1 MYLLDTNIY
10 IAFYERYYP
19 QRNFPSFW
27 EKLVQTFQQEVVVP
41 RVVME
46 ETKNSAWLNTYMTE
60 ICGLNPIDHRKY
72 WMQWAEVLNN
82 VRNNPVYTNEAL
94 DSQNGWSKETVAD
107 AWLLAIAKEEK
118 YILVTEETKN
128 VNLYKGGPVRSA
140 KIPDVAEDIGVEYI
154 DRLEFFKRIKLSI

>member
-46 ETKNSAWLNTYMTE
+46 ETEKSDWLNTYMTE
-60 ICGLNPIDHRKY
+60 TCGLTPIDHRKY

-82 VRNNPVYTNEAL
+82 VRNNPVYKNEAL
-94 DSQNGWSKETVAD
+94 DSPNGWSKETVAD
-107 AWLLAIAKEEK
+107 GWLLAIAKEEK
-118 YILVTEETKN
+118 YVLVTEEIKN

-140 KIPDVAEDIGVEYI
+140 KIPDVAEDIGVECI
-154 DRLEFFKRIKLSI
+154 DRLEFFKRIELSI

>member
-27 EKLVQTFQQEVVVP
+27 ESLVQTFQQEVVVP

-46 ETKNSAWLNTYMTE
+46 ETKKSKWLKTYMMDT
-60 ICGLNPIDHRKY
+60 CGVSIIDHRQY
-72 WMQWAEVLNN
+72 WKQWAEVLNN
-82 VRNNPVYTNEAL
+82 VRNNPVYDNEAL
-94 DSQNGWSKETVAD
+94 YSQNGWSKETVAD
-107 AWLLAIAKEEK
+107 AWLLAIAKKEK

-128 VNLYKGGPVRSA
+128 VNLYKGRPVRSA
-140 KIPDVAEDIGVEYI
+140 KIPDVAEDIGVECI
-154 DRLEFFKRIKLSI
+154 DRLEFFKRIELSI

>member
-27 EKLVQTFQQEVVVP
+27 ERLVQTFQQEVVVP

-46 ETKNSAWLNTYMTE
+46 ETEKSDWLNTYMTE
-60 ICGLNPIDHRKY
+60 TCGLNPIDHRKY
-72 WMQWAEVLNN
+72 LNQWAEVLKN
-82 VRNNPVYTNEAL
+82 VRNNPAYRIEAV
-94 DSQNGWSKETVAD
+94 DSYNGWSKETVAD

-140 KIPDVAEDIGVEYI
+140 KIPDVAEDIGVECI
-154 DRLEFFKRIKLSI
+154 DRLEFFKRIELSI

>member
-46 ETKNSAWLNTYMTE
+46 ETKKSDWLNTYMTE
-60 ICGLNPIDHRKY
+60 TCGVNPIDHRQY
-72 WMQWAEVLNN
+72 WKQWDEVLKN
-82 VRNNPVYTNEAL
+82 VRNNPVYNNEAL
-94 DSQNGWSKETVAD
+94 DSPNGWSKETVAD
-107 AWLLAIAKEEK
+107 GWLLAIAKEEK
-118 YILVTEETKN
+118 YVLVTEEIKN

-140 KIPDVAEDIGVEYI
+140 KIPDVAKDIGVECI
-154 DRLEFFKRIKLSI
+154 DRLEFFKRIELSI

>member
-46 ETKNSAWLNTYMTE
+46 ETKNSAW
-60 ICGLNPIDHRKY
+60 
-72 WMQWAEVLNN
+72 
-82 VRNNPVYTNEAL
+82 
-94 DSQNGWSKETVAD
+94 
-107 AWLLAIAKEEK
+107 
-118 YILVTEETKN
+118 
-128 VNLYKGGPVRSA
+128 
-140 KIPDVAEDIGVEYI
+140 
-154 DRLEFFKRIKLSI
+154 